1 MLNGVQDKLF
11 SPTRKQRNNKESL
24 ATVLFEQLNFEQS
37 FLKTVF
43 KELLAKLHKNHLC
56 KVSRRRARD
65 RDLNPSWPRPRLQR
79 MGLESRLRQTETNTT
94 DRDRS
99 RDSITNNHVL
109 D

>member
-1 MLNGVQDKLF
+1 MF

-43 KELLAKLHKNHLC
+43 KELLATLHKNHLC

-65 RDLNPSWPRPRLQR
+65 RDSKKRVSRVVSGRLRPT
-79 MGLESRLRQTETNTT
+79 RQTETGLETPSLTT
-94 DRDRS
+94 MY
-99 RDSITNNHVL
+99 
-109 D
+109 